1 MKAPQFTSTVR
12 AEAGPDYYALL
23 GLGERFAVASAELER
38 CYLERSRQVHPD
50 RFVNAPAS
58 ERVSALQA
66 SMQLNDAYRTLKNP
80 ARRAAYLLGRHG
92 VTIGDSEPLDPEFLM
107 DILEQREQLAEAK
120 LAGDR
125 ARLRALERAMEERLD
140 AALGRVAALFV
151 AFEAGGPRELLADIK
166 VQVILLRYFRRYL
179 DEFDAMEDAE
189 L

>member
-1 MKAPQFTSTVR
+1 MKAPQFHNTGR

-23 GLGERFAVASAELER
+23 GLGERFAIDSAELER

-58 ERVSALQA
+58 ERVWALQA
-66 SMQLNDAYRTLKNP
+66 SMQLNDAYRTLKKP
-80 ARRAAYLLGRHG
+80 MARAEYLLRRHG

-125 ARLRALERAMEERLD
+125 ARLRAFATAMEDRWEE
-140 AALGRVAALFV
+140 ALGRVAALF
-151 AFEAGGPRELLADIK
+151 AGFEADGDREGLADIK

-179 DEFDAMEDAE
+179 DELDEMEDRE